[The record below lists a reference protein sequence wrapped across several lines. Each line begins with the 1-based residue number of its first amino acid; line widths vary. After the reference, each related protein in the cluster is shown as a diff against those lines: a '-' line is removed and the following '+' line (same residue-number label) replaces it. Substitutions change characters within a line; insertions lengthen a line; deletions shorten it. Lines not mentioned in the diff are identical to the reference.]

1 MSRRP
6 RPVRAW
12 ASGLLARVALAVL
25 PWVARCPDAAVLALG
40 RAAGALLWATAGA
53 RRRVALRN
61 LELCFPDWPAARRR
75 ALARE
80 HFGCLGRS
88 LVDHALLWHAPPERL
103 RRLIRL
109 EGPAD
114 HADRHPDQPLMWLVP
129 HFVGLDV
136 AAVALQLFLRREGA
150 TIYQRQSEPHFD
162 AAMRAGRLR
171 FGRAQLFARQE
182 GAKPL
187 IRAVRGGAAFFN
199 LPDMDFGRKDA
210 GFVPFFG
217 VPAATLLAP
226 ARMARLLGMA
236 VQPVVVTLDP
246 ERLGW
251 RVRFHPPLEG
261 YPGADDLQDAARL
274 NRWIEA
280 RILEAPA
287 QYLWVHKR
295 FKTRPPGEPKLYP
308 PARRR

>member
-1 MSRRP
+1 M
-6 RPVRAW
+6 AK
-12 ASGLLARVALAVL
+12 LTLAALRL
-25 PWVARCPDAAVLALG
+25 VARGPDAMVLALG
-40 RAAGALLWATAGA
+40 RATGALLWALAGA

-61 LELCFPDWPAARRR
+61 LALCFPAWDEARRR

-80 HFGCLGRS
+80 HFGLLGRS
-88 LVDHALLWHAPPERL
+88 LVEHALLWHAPPERL
-103 RRLIRL
+103 RRLITL
-109 EGPAD
+109 EGPAA
-114 HADRHPDQPLMWLVP
+114 HADLHPEQPLMWLVP

-162 AAMRAGRLR
+162 AAMRAGRQR
-171 FGRAQLFARQE
+171 FGRAQLFSRQE

-187 IRAVRGGAAFFN
+187 IRAVKGGAAFFN

-210 GFVPFFG
+210 AFVPFFG

-236 VQPVVVTLDP
+236 VQPIVVTLDP
-246 ERLGW
+246 DRLGW
-251 RVRFHPPLEG
+251 RVRFFEPLEG
-261 YPGADDLQDAARL
+261 YPGPDDLADAARL
-274 NRWIEA
+274 NGWIEA

-295 FKTRPPGEPKLYP
+295 FKTRPPGEPRLYP